1 MFRIKAFFYHNLLAA
16 IGALAML
23 QVSPMVQAAPS
34 INTWLSATV
43 EDDIPVQT
51 DTDRFGCNDKIFA
64 VIDLT
69 DLSDGSHQLQVDW
82 TDPTGKT
89 REHIEHPFDSSGATR
104 ITVWLQLHPP
114 KGAALFSFFNPAI
127 GMDDFIGT
135 WQVEITLDGDNRLNQ
150 SFEVLC

>member
-1 MFRIKAFFYHNLLAA
+1 MSIKTLLLNRSLLRVA
-16 IGALAML
+16 GALAWLATPLSVM
-23 QVSPMVQAAPS
+23 AEPS
-34 INTWLSATV
+34 IDTWLSATV
-43 EDDIPVQT
+43 ENGAPVQT
-51 DTDRFGCNDKIFA
+51 DTLRFGCNDKIYA

-69 DLSDGSHQLQVDW
+69 ALAGGNHQLQVDW

-89 REHIEHPFDSSGATR
+89 REHIDYPFHSGGTTR

-114 KGAALFSFFNPAI
+114 KGAALFSFFNPAM

-135 WQVEITLDGDNRLNQ
+135 WQVEINLDGKTRLDQ

>member
-1 MFRIKAFFYHNLLAA
+1 M
-16 IGALAML
+16 
-23 QVSPMVQAAPS
+23 
-34 INTWLSATV
+34 
-43 EDDIPVQT
+43 QT
-51 DTDRFGCNDKIFA
+51 DTLRFGCNDKIYA

-89 REHIEHPFDSSGATR
+89 REHIDHPLHSSGTTR

-114 KGAALFSFFNPAI
+114 KGAALFSFFNPAM

-135 WQVEITLDGDNRLNQ
+135 WQVEINLDGKARLNQ

>member
-1 MFRIKAFFYHNLLAA
+1 VLIKILLLNRGLLGVAGILVWLA
-16 IGALAML
+16 TPLPASAEPSIGA
-23 QVSPMVQAAPS
+23 
-34 INTWLSATV
+34 WLSATV
-43 EDDIPVQT
+43 ENGAPVQA
-51 DTDRFGCNDKIFA
+51 DTLRFGCNDKIYA

-89 REHIEHPFDSSGATR
+89 REHIDYPFHSGSTSH

-114 KGAALFSFFNPAI
+114 KGAALFSFFNPAM

-135 WQVEITLDGDNRLNQ
+135 WQVEINLDAKARLNQ

>member
-1 MFRIKAFFYHNLLAA
+1 MPNKTRLLNRSLLRIA
-16 IGALAML
+16 GALAWL
-23 QVSPMVQAAPS
+23 ATPLAASAEPS
-34 INTWLSATV
+34 IGAWLSSTV
-43 EDDIPVQT
+43 ENGVPVQT
-51 DTDRFGCNDKIFA
+51 DTLRFGCNDKIYA

-89 REHIEHPFDSSGATR
+89 REHIDHPFPSGNTSR

-114 KGAALFSFFNPAI
+114 KGAALFSFFNPAM

>member
-1 MFRIKAFFYHNLLAA
+1 VLIKILLLNPGLLGVAGILVWLA
-16 IGALAML
+16 TPLPASAEPSIGA
-23 QVSPMVQAAPS
+23 
-34 INTWLSATV
+34 WLSATV
-43 EDDIPVQT
+43 ENGAPVQA
-51 DTDRFGCNDKIFA
+51 DTLRFGCNDKIYA

-89 REHIEHPFDSSGATR
+89 REHIDYPLHSSGTSR
-104 ITVWLQLHPP
+104 LTVWLQLHPP
-114 KGAALFSFFNPAI
+114 KGAALFSFFNPAM

-135 WQVEITLDGDNRLNQ
+135 WQVEINLDGKAHLNQ

>member
-1 MFRIKAFFYHNLLAA
+1 MSIKTRLLKRGVLGVAGILGWLA
-16 IGALAML
+16 TALPASAEPSIGA
-23 QVSPMVQAAPS
+23 
-34 INTWLSATV
+34 WLSSTV
-43 EDDIPVQT
+43 ENGVPVQT
-51 DTDRFGCNDKIFA
+51 DTLRFGCNDKIYA
-64 VIDLT
+64 VIDLA

-89 REHIEHPFDSSGATR
+89 REHIDYPLHNGDTTR

-135 WQVEITLDGDNRLNQ
+135 WQVDINLDSKTRLNQ
-150 SFEVLC
+150 TFEVLC

>member
-1 MFRIKAFFYHNLLAA
+1 MLIKARLLSRSLLQVTGILAWLA
-16 IGALAML
+16 TPLPASAEPSIGA
-23 QVSPMVQAAPS
+23 
-34 INTWLSATV
+34 WLSATV
-43 EDDIPVQT
+43 ENGAPVQT
-51 DTDRFGCNDKIFA
+51 DTLRFGCNDKIYA

-69 DLSDGSHQLQVDW
+69 DLSDGSHHLQVDW

-89 REHIEHPFDSSGATR
+89 REHIDHPLHSSGTSR

-114 KGAALFSFFNPAI
+114 KGAALFSFFNPAM

-135 WQVEITLDGDNRLNQ
+135 WQVEITLDNKTRLDQ